1 MNRLLITFVLCLSS
15 IFSKE
20 LPLQIIDL
28 SGPITDRKQ
37 EISGMDWYKDNLFL
51 LPENQ
56 GGFLFMI
63 NKKEIQDVLQ
73 SKYPNTITP
82 QKTIFNTP
90 DYSSLIPGFDGFEA
104 ISFSGEDVYISIEA
118 EHDGLMIGHIAW
130 GTIDPKTFE
139 IIIPKNN
146 LKRIETPIQLE
157 NMSFES
163 IFMYNDNAVML
174 YEANGSTLQKEVY
187 HTIFSPSDKNTSLIK
202 SINIEYRLTDATQM
216 DLNNRFWSINY
227 FWPGDE
233 KLLNPATDMIFK
245 KTPKGQTHQN
255 SKVVERLVEFEIKK
269 DKIEFSDNEPIQLI
283 LDKKSPR
290 NWEGIA
296 RLNDNG
302 FLLVTDKHPS
312 MILAYVPLQ

>member
-1 MNRLLITFVLCLSS
+1 MNRLLITSVLCLYS
-15 IFSKE
+15 IYSKE

-28 SGPITDRKQ
+28 SGPIIDRKQ
-37 EISGMDWYKDNLFL
+37 EISGMDWYKNNLFL

-63 NKKEIQDVLQ
+63 NKKEIQNVLQ
-73 SKYPNTITP
+73 SEAPKAITP

-90 DYSSLIPGFDGFEA
+90 DYSMIISGFDGFEA

-139 IIIPKNN
+139 INIPKNN
-146 LKRIETPIQLE
+146 LKRIETPIQLK

-163 IFMYNDNAVML
+163 LFMYNGNVVML
-174 YEANGSTLQKEVY
+174 YEANGSALQKKVY
-187 HTIFSPSDKNTSLIK
+187 HTMFSLRDKNISLIE
-202 SINIEYRLTDATQM
+202 SINIEYRLTDATKM
-216 DLNNRFWSINY
+216 DINNRFWSINY

-233 KLLNPATDMIFK
+233 KLLNPATDYIFK
-245 KTPKGQTHQN
+245 RTPKGQSHKD
-255 SKVVERLVEFEIKK
+255 SKVVERLVEFEMKEN
-269 DKIEFSDNEPIQLI
+269 KIQFSDNEPIQLI
-283 LDKKSPR
+283 LDKESPR
-290 NWEGIA
+290 NWEGIV

-302 FLLVTDKHPS
+302 FLLATDKHPS
-312 MILAYVPLQ
+312 MILAYLQLQ